1 MEFEE
6 EKEKLIERLIA
17 SGALKTKR
25 IIEAF
30 RKVPRHLFVTEEYLK
45 SAYLD
50 VALPTIDDST
60 ISQPTTVAI
69 MTEALAPK
77 KGEKI
82 LEVGTGSGWQAC
94 ILAYCVGE
102 KGKVIT
108 IDINPELVKFAKEN
122 IKKVGFKNIE
132 VIMGDGSLGYEEEK
146 PYSKIIITAA
156 CSSVPEPLI
165 DQLKVGGKLVAPL
178 GDLYSQKLIVLTKR
192 SKGKTEIKELPGE
205 FVFVPLKGKLGIV
218 K

>member
-6 EKEKLIERLIA
+6 EKERLIRSMIMA
-17 SGALKTKR
+17 GSLKTEK

-30 RKVPRHLFVTEEYLK
+30 RKIPRHLFVTEEYLK

-50 VALPTIDDST
+50 VALPTIGGST

-69 MTEALAPK
+69 MTEALQPK

-94 ILAYCVGE
+94 LLAYCVGS
-102 KGKVIT
+102 KGKIVT
-108 IDINPELVKFAKEN
+108 IDIDPKLIEFAKKN
-122 IKKVGFKNIE
+122 IKKFNVKNIR
-132 VIMGDGSLGYEEEK
+132 IICCDGSVGYEKEA
-146 PYSKIIITAA
+146 PFDRIMVTAA
-156 CSSVPEPLI
+156 CPAIPKPLI
-165 DQLKVGGKLVAPL
+165 EQLKIKGRMVVPVGYEYGQRMLLVDKLGRNKLVQR
-178 GDLYSQKLIVLTKR
+178 DI
-192 SKGKTEIKELPGE
+192 GE
-205 FVFVPLKGKLGIV
+205 FVFVKLVGKYGF

>member
-1 MEFEE
+1 MGFEE
-6 EKEKLIERLIA
+6 EKEKLIESLIA
-17 SGALKTKR
+17 SGSLKTKK

-30 RKVPRHLFVTEEYLK
+30 RKVPRHLFVVDEYLK

-50 VALPTIDDST
+50 IALPTLENST

-69 MTEALAPK
+69 MTEALAPEE
-77 KGEKI
+77 GEKI

-108 IDINPELVKFAKEN
+108 IDINPRLVEFAKKN
-122 IKKVGFKNIE
+122 IEKVGFKNIE
-132 VIMGDGSLGYEEEK
+132 VICGDGSLGYEKEK
-146 PYSKIIITAA
+146 PYSKIIVTAA
-156 CSSVPEPLI
+156 CPSIPPPLLE
-165 DQLKVGGKLVAPL
+165 QLKVGGRIVIPVGSEYAQRMLVVDKLKN
-178 GDLYSQKLIVLTKR
+178 GKLIK
-192 SKGKTEIKELPGE
+192 KDIGE
-205 FVFVPLKGKLGIV
+205 FVFVKLIGKYGF